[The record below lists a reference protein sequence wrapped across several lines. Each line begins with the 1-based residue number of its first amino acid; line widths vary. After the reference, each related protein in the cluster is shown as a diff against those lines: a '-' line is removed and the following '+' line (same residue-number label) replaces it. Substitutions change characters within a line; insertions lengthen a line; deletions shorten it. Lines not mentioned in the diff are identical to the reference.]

1 MANNYRQPGD
11 VLTWTNGTGSAV
23 ASGQVVKVGQTLGV
37 ALVDIANG
45 ASGSVAISGV
55 FVVPKSSAAI
65 IAQGDPVMWDVSAGN
80 FDAKSAT
87 PATGDVSGGSVT
99 AFEAAGNGTTSFRAR
114 FNGIPGTVA

>member
-1 MANNYRQPGD
+1 MANNYRQPGE

-23 ASGQVVKVGQTLGV
+23 ASGQVVKIGQTLGV

-55 FVVPKSSAAI
+55 FVVPKATSAV
-65 IAQGDPVMWDVSAGN
+65 IAQGDPVLWDVSEGK
-80 FDAKSAT
+80 FDAKGAT

-99 AFEAAGNGTTSFRAR
+99 AFEAAGNGTTSLRVR